1 MQLLVVSHQ
10 IIAELNISSKE
21 GAVAS
26 IQLNHPYVLD
36 ALLDIC
42 EAPSEPTS
50 RTSLISTL
58 AKAASKRVDDWELRR
73 SQLSRTVF
81 LWRKP
86 WQCRSTLSF
95 SWTQGFGD
103 EYNSGL
109 VLQLSLPGHGVLLRG
124 GRYDKLCINSG
135 AGERVAAGMT
145 IYIAK
150 LLSCLEHQRP
160 QKHAEWRTASNGM
173 EVDVLV
179 CSLGASV
186 SDQRFEI
193 VSQLWQAGIR
203 ADLSLLES
211 SNLREH
217 VELAQSVGAQHVVLI
232 RPGKLTIKQLHVGRG
247 RGNRKAQADDETFKT
262 CADVAKYFISRRGTR
277 ARLENNDSWRA

>member
-1 MQLLVVSHQ
+1 MVGLSGAH
-10 IIAELNISSKE
+10 SSRE
-21 GAVAS
+21 
-26 IQLNHPYVLD
+26 Q
-36 ALLDIC
+36 
-42 EAPSEPTS
+42 
-50 RTSLISTL
+50 
-58 AKAASKRVDDWELRR
+58 
-73 SQLSRTVF
+73 
-81 LWRKP
+81 
-86 WQCRSTLSF
+86 SF
-95 SWTQGFGD
+95 SGGSHGSADQHSRPAGHKACRLHAAPHEDYTDRMHLHCRLVFSGD

-124 GRYDKLCINSG
+124 GRYDQLCINSG